1 MSSGSIGKSALAAAL
16 ACLLIPSTARAG
28 PLGAAGGYGE
38 FVFVNLTRGNASSNG
53 AIAAGGS
60 ATIVNVGIGGAGA
73 AGLVVGGD
81 LSWQGGSLA
90 SGTAYVGGKA
100 STGNVLAPGGIKGD
114 VGDLPVDF
122 TSAQSYLEGFSL
134 AQYGD
139 ANAKATYDGYYWYNL
154 GAADGEGLQVVD
166 VDASALRGKGV
177 RVAGQA
183 GSTVIVNV
191 TGDSASF
198 QNMQVALQGGIT
210 ASHILWNF
218 VDATSLRLSGV
229 GWAGTILAPHA
240 AVAFDNGQLNG
251 ALIASTLKGN
261 GTIDI
266 GSGGASALF
275 VGDARAYSP
284 ASPTPE
290 PAGIVMLGVA
300 AAAGLATS
308 VARRRRVKGRR
319 AGR

>member
-1 MSSGSIGKSALAAAL
+1 MPSGSIGKSALAAAL

-38 FVFVNLTRGNASSNG
+38 FVFGNLTRNNASSNG

-60 ATIVNVGIGGAGA
+60 ATINNMSIRGSDA

-81 LSWQGGSLA
+81 LSWHGGSLG

-100 STGNVLAPGGIKGD
+100 STRNVWAPGGVKGD
-114 VGDLPVDF
+114 VDVLPVDF
-122 TSAQSYLEGFSL
+122 TSAQAYLEGFSL

-139 ANAKATYDGYYWYNL
+139 ANAKASYDGYYWYSL
-154 GAADGEGLQVVD
+154 GATDGKGLQVVD

-177 RVAGQA
+177 RVAGQS

-191 TGDSASF
+191 LGDSASF
-198 QNMQVALQGGIT
+198 SNMQVQLAGGIT
-210 ASHILWNF
+210 ASNVLWNF
-218 VDATSLRLSGV
+218 VDATSLKLANV

-240 AVAFDNGQLNG
+240 AVAFDNGQLSG
-251 ALIASTLKGN
+251 ALIAAALKGT

-266 GSGGASALF
+266 GAGGASLF
-275 VGDARAYSP
+275 AGDARAFAP

-300 AAAGLATS
+300 AAAGLAAS
-308 VARRRRVKGRR
+308 VARRRWVRGRR